1 MKNYLKYQ
9 NKKLNNF
16 PFLSLTSII
25 FSSAMLLVASRALA
39 NNAVFQSLFSCQAQ
53 GLGGVVPTIKV
64 WYQQGTNLSFIP
76 TGERIKKVWLNDP
89 SQVTIDFDG
98 PMCVQLGQEN
108 RTTLGNC
115 QNSGANVI
123 HLRRIK
129 KINIPGLPE
138 VGNTLLTV
146 ITQREG
152 QTKLYTFRILY
163 DDNFPQYHTLAIYPD
178 PVSAS
183 TAPCT
188 HIPEYDFEITPITV
202 PVER

>member
-1 MKNYLKYQ
+1 M
-9 NKKLNNF
+9 
-16 PFLSLTSII
+16 
-25 FSSAMLLVASRALA
+25 FSSAMLLIASRVLA

-53 GLGGVVPTIKV
+53 GLGGVIPVIKV

-98 PMCVQLGQEN
+98 PMCVQLGQGN

-129 KINIPGLPE
+129 KIDIPGLPE
-138 VGNTLLTV
+138 VSNTLLTV

-163 DDNFPQYHTLAIYPD
+163 EDIPKYHTLAIYPD
-178 PVSAS
+178 PPSAS
-183 TAPCT
+183 TEPCAN
-188 HIPEYDFEITPITV
+188 IPEYDYEISPIIV
-202 PVER
+202 PAQ